1 MCEAV
6 GPLIKQKS
14 RVKYQ
19 RLIDKTPSDPP
30 TLLTT
35 MHEQKRITQKTSQ
48 TITAFS
54 IDQPIIQN
62 STKYHK
68 ARYFKMEP

>member
-35 MHEQKRITQKTSQ
+35 MHEQKRIT
-48 TITAFS
+48 
-54 IDQPIIQN
+54 
-62 STKYHK
+62 
-68 ARYFKMEP
+68 

>member
-6 GPLIKQKS
+6 GPLIKEKS
-14 RVKYQ
+14 RVNYQ
-19 RLIDKTPSDPP
+19 HLIDKTPSDPP
-30 TLLTT
+30 TILTT

-54 IDQPIIQN
+54 TDQQL
-62 STKYHK
+62 
-68 ARYFKMEP
+68 